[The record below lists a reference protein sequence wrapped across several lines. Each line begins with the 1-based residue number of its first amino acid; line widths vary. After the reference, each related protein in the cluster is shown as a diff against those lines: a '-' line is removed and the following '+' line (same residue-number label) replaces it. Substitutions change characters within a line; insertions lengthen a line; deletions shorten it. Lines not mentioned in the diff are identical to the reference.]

1 MCGLAGFVSGGAETA
16 EALLESVRRM
26 SGAIAHR
33 GPDDA
38 GEWIDATTG
47 VAIGFRRLAILDVSP
62 AGHQP
67 MRSASG
73 RYIATLNGEVYIFE
87 ELRKTLE
94 REGRAPA
101 FHGHSDTEVMV
112 AAFDAWGVAGAVPR

>member
-38 GEWIDATTG
+38 GEWIDATNR

-62 AGHQP
+62 AGQIVKEVRLLPEGADGGHLY
-67 MRSASG
+67 MRNA
-73 RYIATLNGEVYIFE
+73 RRLENGKRGDH
-87 ELRKTLE
+87 L
-94 REGRAPA
+94 
-101 FHGHSDTEVMV
+101 
-112 AAFDAWGVAGAVPR
+112 DADF